1 MQDNHFL
8 CTTLLFDLRQ
18 WPYLSNNHHSL
29 FTIQYIYNMYCPWQR
44 NDTLLGAPFCV
55 RIEGMSVILFNHQS
69 CSLTCCWLNFTWNLW
84 TEFYSNF
91 VYKSHL
97 AWIMEFEGKKS
108 GPFQQ
113 TRWLLIG
120 FNHLC
125 CCIRRWNG
133 ILTRSV
139 LKRRIW
145 CAMRSTINGCA
156 EKWPSSS
163 GSQKGWPRSRLRSWK
178 KWPTK
183 ISGRKP
189 K

>member
-97 AWIMEFEGKKS
+97 AWIMEFEEKKS

-113 TRWLLIG
+113 TYDGYWLVSIIYVVASVDGTAYWLVV
-120 FNHLC
+120 C
-125 CCIRRWNG
+125 WNDEYG
-133 ILTRSV
+133 ALWGQQSMAA
-139 LKRRIW
+139 LK
-145 CAMRSTINGCA
+145 NGHRVQEA
-156 EKWPSSS
+156 KRVGQEA
-163 GSQKGWPRSRLRSWK
+163 G
-178 KWPTK
+178 
-183 ISGRKP
+183 
-189 K
+189 